1 MNTSM
6 DVYLFYVKI
15 GATHCQKH
23 PELRIGQLMDNFSC
37 WLRDKGIDIFYV
49 DNDRFV
55 ELIQEYLKGGAK

>member
-1 MNTSM
+1 MFGLYHRIAKFHSI
-6 DVYLFYVKI
+6 L
-15 GATHCQKH
+15 H

-55 ELIQEYLKGGAK
+55 ELMQEYLKGGAE